1 MADSRESSCST
12 ESSLAE
18 QEYIEVQEQQT
29 RDRTF
34 NQTNLDHSAKLSAM
48 RIESNA
54 RLAQYAVPPTPP
66 TSRADAMKLLEQLQ
80 TVSTTLVD
88 IGKTQVELSGRF
100 MQCLRASKLIRNR
113 LDTIGVTRDT
123 HGLVYANQDEMIRSV
138 AKMGCNRA
146 LRIFGRQTLSTR
158 NKAKAETRIEHV
170 VNSEKKPA
178 RKPRAKKA
186 QQPATAPTADAVL
199 TQLTQYAK

>member
-29 RDRTF
+29 RDRAF
-34 NQTNLDHSAKLSAM
+34 NKTNLDHSAQLSAM

-66 TSRADAMKLLEQLQ
+66 TSRTEAMKLLEQLQ
-80 TVSTTLVD
+80 TISTNLVE
-88 IGKTQVELSGRF
+88 IGKSQVELSGRY

-123 HGLVYANQDEMIRSV
+123 HGLLYANQDEMVRSV

-146 LRIFGRQTLSTR
+146 LRIYERQSISTR
-158 NKAKAETRIEHV
+158 NKAKAVSRIENV
-170 VNSEKKPA
+170 VNSEKKP
-178 RKPRAKKA
+178 RKPRAKKVT
-186 QQPATAPTADAVL
+186 PPAPTDAL
-199 TQLTQYAK
+199 TQLTQFAK

>member
-1 MADSRESSCST
+1 VE
-12 ESSLAE
+12 
-18 QEYIEVQEQQT
+18 
-29 RDRTF
+29 
-34 NQTNLDHSAKLSAM
+34 
-48 RIESNA
+48 
-54 RLAQYAVPPTPP
+54 
-66 TSRADAMKLLEQLQ
+66 
-80 TVSTTLVD
+80 
-88 IGKTQVELSGRF
+88 IGKTQVELSGRY

-123 HGLVYANQDEMIRSV
+123 HGLVFANQDEMIRSV

-158 NKAKAETRIEHV
+158 NKAKAESRIENV
-170 VNSEKKPA
+170 VNSEKKV

-186 QQPATAPTADAVL
+186 AQPAAPTADAVL

>member
-34 NQTNLDHSAKLSAM
+34 NQTNLDHAAKLGAM

-66 TSRADAMKLLEQLQ
+66 TSRTDAMKLLEQLQ
-80 TVSTTLVD
+80 TISTNLVE
-88 IGKTQVELSGRF
+88 IGKS
-100 MQCLRASKLIRNR
+100 LIRNR

-123 HGLVYANQDEMIRSV
+123 HGLVFANQDEMIRSV

-158 NKAKAETRIEHV
+158 NKAKAESRIENV
-170 VNSEKKPA
+170 VNSETKV

-186 QQPATAPTADAVL
+186 AQPAAPTADAVL